1 MNLNKL
7 LDSLEAYGTV
17 EVKEKVAKAKL
28 KHAAIDDKQI
38 SKEPEEAAKLIDDLP
53 NDVKATNNG
62 LETKEAHKPNIH
74 WESDR
79 GLKTEIDSFG
89 DTYTVATESDASV
102 EEYPVSPHDTRESP
116 DNRPTPVGDDYL
128 DSDDDHLNIFTDA
141 VPPSQNMTYQLDQLI
156 YARNSLEC
164 FVDLLNTAG
173 DKGITKQA
181 AAFMHVTLESIDK
194 LLGFEN
200 ISTEDFNAT
209 PNSAMR
215 FVTIS
220 QEEIKERIEK
230 IGKKILTLIMHVIEQ
245 AKLAAQR
252 VLTGIKAVEDKT
264 DELIEKAKSLINKP
278 TISNERV
285 TPDFD
290 MSIKIDNPKMLFIGN
305 EFVLDDL
312 TNETKVSQFLAKEWP
327 SIAKSN
333 IDKAVKLIKEY
344 DLEDNEL
351 DKFKESFEFIGEA
364 NQLDKIKDTSLP
376 GNSKLIFQKDK
387 YAPRLGEDSHGD
399 GPETITIEPRMPTE
413 VRKTL
418 EINKEAIRRLGD
430 LFKAEKDILEQ
441 LKKVAQGIEDME
453 ERRVKAIWKGAR
465 DDANEIISITNS
477 FITDMTPE
485 YATLISYLLRIAKQR
500 NAVCN
505 MELERYGE

>member
-7 LDSLEAYGTV
+7 LDSLEAYGTI

-38 SKEPEEAAKLIDDLP
+38 SKEPEEAAKLIDELP

-62 LETKEAHKPNIH
+62 LDVEEAHKPNIH
-74 WESDR
+74 WKSDR
-79 GLKTEIDSFG
+79 GLVTEVDSFG
-89 DTYTVATESDASV
+89 KTYVAS
-102 EEYPVSPHDTRESP
+102 EEYPASPHDTRESP
-116 DNRPTPVGDDYL
+116 DNRPTPVDGKDL
-128 DSDDDHLNIFTDA
+128 DSDDDHLNIFAYDT
-141 VPPSQNMTYQLDQLI
+141 PPSQNMTYQLNQLLH
-156 YARNSLEC
+156 ARTSLEC
-164 FVDLLNTAG
+164 FIDLLNTAG
-173 DKGITKQA
+173 DRGITKQS

-194 LLGFEN
+194 LIGFEK
-200 ISTEDFNAT
+200 ISIEDFNAT
-209 PNSAMR
+209 PSSAMR
-215 FVTIS
+215 FVNIS
-220 QEEIKERIEK
+220 QEEIKERIES
-230 IGKKILTLIMHVIEQ
+230 IGKKILALIVHVIEQ
-245 AKLAAQR
+245 AKVAAQR
-252 VLTGIKAVEDKT
+252 VLTGIKSVEDKT

-278 TISNERV
+278 TVSNERV

-290 MSIKIDNPKMLFIGN
+290 MSIKIDNPKMLFIGD

-327 SIAKSN
+327 NIARSN
-333 IDKAVKLIKEY
+333 IDKVVKLIKDY

-351 DKFKESFEFIGEA
+351 DKFKEAFEFIGEA
-364 NQLDKIKDTSLP
+364 NQLDKVKDTSLP

-387 YAPRLGEDSHGD
+387 YAPRLGEDKHGD
-399 GPETITIEPRMPTE
+399 GPDTITIEPRPPVE

-418 EINKEAIRRLGD
+418 EVNKEAIRRLGD
-430 LFKAEKDILEQ
+430 LFKAEKDVLEQ

-453 ERRVKAIWKGAR
+453 LRRSKAIWKGAR
-465 DDANEIISITNS
+465 DDANEIISLVNG
-477 FITDMTPE
+477 FITDMSPE

-505 MELERYGE
+505 MELERYGQ